1 MPKSKTVYNCSSCDY
16 QTPKWLG
23 CCPEC
28 NEWNTLAQQ
37 TTQPSF
43 LGSAKTP
50 VAQSKLTQ
58 LSKVKA
64 SSGKRMTAG
73 IGEWDRVLGGGIMR
87 GSFVVLTGDPGI
99 GKSTL
104 LLQISSSLAQEQKV
118 LYFSSEE
125 SLDQVKLRAQ
135 RLGLA

>member
-1 MPKSKTVYNCSSCDY
+1 
-16 QTPKWLG
+16 
-23 CCPEC
+23 
-28 NEWNTLAQQ
+28 
-37 TTQPSF
+37 
-43 LGSAKTP
+43 
-50 VAQSKLTQ
+50 
-58 LSKVKA
+58 
-64 SSGKRMTAG
+64 MTAG